1 MKYEDER
8 GFTLIE
14 LIVTISIMGVMLIL
28 ALPQVSKLQQANK
41 DKKYDAYYAS
51 VERGAKLYIDTY
63 AKDLFGNNN
72 SGCVTISYSK
82 LKEQNL
88 AKDFGSSNITCSKD
102 SETYVE
108 VRKVNS
114 EYLYSTSMVC
124 RDEKDKVVYQK
135 SIKDDF
141 TCENVQDEEGPKV
154 VAEPGSHDWVQT
166 KNLKVKIKVS
176 DPSTLNKNV
185 GIIYYW
191 TDLNGKKVSG
201 DYKYNYKNKK
211 GVQTVSYLIPT
222 KNIPTPSG
230 QYKLVVK
237 PWESSSTSGIQD
249 ALGNKTLIE
258 KSFGPYKIDNVKP
271 TCGTVTGAK
280 TTWTNKSFTI
290 TQGCNDDASGCE
302 KNPYSKNFTTSTKTY
317 DFTIKDQ
324 AGNTNSCKV
333 NVYLDV
339 DRPTCKSSG
348 GSSNWTAGNVT
359 LIGKCF
365 DTGGSGCIGD
375 VKKVFDYN
383 IDTTTAS
390 PGVVYDKAGN
400 SRECPA
406 DQTVKIS
413 KNPSK
418 PTIVLQQNT
427 GSWTKYTSG
436 SWTNKTVKI
445 IVGSK
450 SEIGIDHYEYSHNN
464 KTWSN
469 DMNNNAVGWKREFNK
484 DRSQMSVQIGWDGQW
499 NFYMRAVDK
508 NGAVSP
514 SSDMFTI
521 RIDKTGPTLSISND
535 SGGNWVNRNVS
546 ISTSASD
553 NGVGM
558 NKIEYSYNN
567 SNWYSDWSN
576 SSSTSTYGV
585 WSANRNNTVYI
596 RAMDKLGNI
605 STSQTAVR
613 IDKDPPIYT
622 SVAPYC
628 GDPWGD
634 GSKNYVRLY
643 FSDTLSGLGYRNTH
657 SWDSRNDSYFP
668 DVNYGGARDGIDT
681 LANRDRWIGFT
692 HKICDIAGN
701 CNQWNDSR
709 VGFDNCW

>member
-1 MKYEDER
+1 MKYEDEK

-51 VERGAKLYIDTY
+51 IERGAKLYIDTY

-72 SGCVTISYSK
+72 SGCVAIKYSD
-82 LKEQNL
+82 LKKQNL
-88 AKDFGSSNITCSKD
+88 AKDFGSSEVTCGND

-114 EYLYSTSMVC
+114 EYLYSIAMVC
-124 RDEKDKVVYQK
+124 RDEKDKIVYQK

-176 DPSTLNKNV
+176 DPSTLNKNI

-280 TTWTNKSFTI
+280 TTWTNKDFTI

-302 KNPYSKNFTTSTKTY
+302 KNPYSKTFTTSRKTY
-317 DFTIKDQ
+317 DFTIKDK

-359 LIGKCF
+359 LIGKCS
-365 DTGGSGCIGD
+365 DTGGSGCTGD

-521 RIDKTGPTLSISND
+521 RIDKTGPTLSVSND

-567 SNWYSDWSN
+567 SNWYSDWNN

-634 GSKNYVRLY
+634 GTRNYVRLY
-643 FSDTLSGLGYRNTH
+643 FTDSLSGLGIRHTH
-657 SWDSRNDSYFP
+657 SWDSRNDTYFP
-668 DVNYGGARDGIDT
+668 DVNYGGARDGVDT
-681 LANRDRWIGFT
+681 IGNRDTWIGFEHT
-692 HKICDIAGN
+692 ICDVAGN
-701 CNQWNDSR
+701 CSSWNDHNVR
-709 VGFDNCW
+709 FDGCW